1 MHFMDPKS
9 TQDIK
14 NVLSPKTVAKFAK
27 TQPAQYKPAAKV
39 LPVRGLAEQDKAKPK
54 GIDKKDK
61 TIPLKKLGDGR

>member
-14 NVLSPKTVAKFAK
+14 GVLSPRTVAKFKA
-27 TQPAQYKPAAKV
+27 TQPAKYTPAAKV
-39 LPVRGLAEQDKAKPK
+39 LPVRGLAEKNKSKPL

-61 TIPLKKLGDGR
+61 TIPLKKLSDGR